1 MGIFASLTRKDA
13 AAGSEHAADLS
24 ERVRSRLPARF
35 EAVGEALASG
45 RDAGVACALVGREL
59 ARDGADLGEALLALR
74 STCAQVL
81 DQDPDFETIHALSV
95 AWGEETLGY
104 LHQLSCED
112 PLTGLATLAHVRARL
127 SEIYR
132 GTEQAGAAVSSAY
145 ALVVIDLGGTSPGST
160 EHVFGEALRLARF
173 TGLARVVFPGSETI
187 GALRRTRLVVVTAR
201 TVRLGGLVAALR
213 MLIVQAEPDARVRV
227 WIEGLPTRIGA
238 AAALLDELSRV

>member
-1 MGIFASLTRKDA
+1 MGIFASLTRKNA

-24 ERVRSRLPARF
+24 ERVRSRLPTRF

-81 DQDPDFETIHALSV
+81 DQDPDFETTHALSV

-132 GTEQAGAAVSSAY
+132 GTEQAGGAASSAY
-145 ALVVIDLGGTSPGST
+145 ALVVIDLGVVCADST
-160 EHVFGEALRLARF
+160 EFVFGQALRLARL
-173 TGLARVVFPGSETI
+173 TELARLVFPGSETI
-187 GALRRTRLVVVTAR
+187 GVLRRTRLVVVTAR
-201 TVRLGGLVAALR
+201 TSRLGGLVAALR
-213 MLIVQAEPDARVRV
+213 VLVVEAQPDARIRV
-227 WIEGLPTRIGA
+227 WIEGLPSRISA
-238 AAALLDELSRV
+238 ASVLLDELSRV